1 MKTVK
6 LVLVTMV
13 GVMLFGASA
22 LVAEDAV
29 GEQKRPRIQDRR
41 EFRDN
46 LHERILKELDLTADQ
61 QAQVKQILE
70 THKQAV
76 ENWQKEN
83 AEELKALR
91 EQMEKARAEKDTE
104 AVKSLREKSAKI
116 FKGRQELQES
126 LNKQIKAVLTDEQK
140 EKFENLSRLVRSAVI
155 GAQQI
160 RTALR
165 GLDLN
170 DEQKEKIKKIIAET
184 GEAAGKVETPKGK
197 LELWQKAVQTI
208 KSDVL
213 TEEQVKKF
221 EQAMN
226 QMRQGRGL
234 MGPMA
239 DLNLTDD
246 QKEQMEK
253 IEAKYRDQIK
263 NAGPEDRRELMK
275 KMRDEMNSVLTDE
288 QKAKV
293 KKNREE
299 QMNRRRQGRDNPKT
313 DDTPTDKE

>member
-22 LVAEDAV
+22 LAEEGAV
-29 GEQKRPRIQDRR
+29 GEQKRPRMEARKQ
-41 EFRDN
+41 FQHN
-46 LHERILKELDLTADQ
+46 LYERLVKELNLTADQ
-61 QAQVKQILE
+61 QAQVKQILD
-70 THKQAV
+70 THRQAV

-83 AEELKALR
+83 AEELKSLR
-91 EQMEKARAEKDTE
+91 EQMDKARAEKDTE
-104 AVKSLREKSAKI
+104 TLKALRKKMAEGM
-116 FKGRQELQES
+116 KGRRELQEAMH
-126 LNKQIKAVLTDEQK
+126 KQIKSVLTDEQK
-140 EKFENLSRLVRSAVI
+140 EKFENISRMVRRVVE
-155 GAQQI
+155 GARQI
-160 RTALR
+160 HAALR

-184 GEAAGKVETPKGK
+184 GEAAGKVETPKEKG
-197 LELWQKAVQTI
+197 ELWQKALKTI

-221 EQAMN
+221 EQTMN
-226 QMRQGRGL
+226 QMRQRRGL

-239 DLNLTDD
+239 GLNLTDE
-246 QKEQMEK
+246 QKAQMEK
-253 IEAKYRDQIK
+253 IGAKYRDQIK

-299 QMNRRRQGRDNPKT
+299 QMNRRRQGRDNPKP

>member
-6 LVLVTMV
+6 LVLIAMV

-22 LVAEDAV
+22 MAQENATDKPTTQRREV
-29 GEQKRPRIQDRR
+29 RR
-41 EFRDN
+41 EFLNN
-46 LHERILKELDLTADQ
+46 LYERLVKELNLTADQ
-61 QAQVKQILE
+61 QAQVKQIIE

-83 AEELKALR
+83 GAELKSLHEQMAKAREANDAEAVKALR
-91 EQMEKARAEKDTE
+91 EKLD
-104 AVKSLREKSAKI
+104 KI

-140 EKFENLSRLVRSAVI
+140 EKFENLSRLFRRAVE
-155 GAQQI
+155 GVQQI
-160 RTALR
+160 HAALR

-184 GEAAGKVETPKGK
+184 EEAAGKVETPKEKG
-197 LELWQKAVQTI
+197 ELWQQALNTI

-213 TEEQVKKF
+213 TEEQAKKF
-221 EQAMN
+221 EQTLQ
-226 QMRQGRGL
+226 QMRERRGF
-234 MGPMA
+234 MGLMA
-239 DLNLTDD
+239 DLNLTDE
-246 QKEQMEK
+246 QKAQMEK

-275 KMRDEMNSVLTDE
+275 KMHEEMNSVLTDE
-288 QKAKV
+288 QKAKLEERM
-293 KKNREE
+293 KNR
-299 QMNRRRQGRDNPKT
+299 RQPQEPPKP
-313 DDTPTDKE
+313 DGTPTDKE